1 MPRTK
6 QPFDG
11 TSRALFLPQIP
22 DALDRVLEREAIERF
37 VERRRH
43 ETTHHIRP
51 MHPSPPSRMDDD
63 WQPPSQEPPGFT
75 QPDPRTTPV
84 VRCIETRRSIVTMSP
99 IPRPTRQGAPIPG
112 WKKPDPN
119 IEDRDQM
126 IYRLAY
132 EEGVQEQ
139 AVIAKRL
146 IEAGFEA
153 ISAERIGQILR
164 AHSGRDRILRF
175 LAQAP
180 EGQTFTVRDLAQNLS
195 IDAGRIMY
203 TLDGLAKR
211 HLVTFRNVR
220 NDGVNSGDHKTK
232 IDIALD
238 KRARRSAAVASV
250 MGRLE
255 TPPTLVPFADQAA
268 ADARLHEAEAVF
280 TAKPSEVVL
289 NEISVVAE
297 PPVPSWTVIEIVGA
311 ETIAEAEAKSA
322 LQRARLLQQEIND
335 LGAGAPQT
343 VKNSDLRLGAPE
355 PEPVTPWGDHAML
368 GWPLLRAIRD
378 RHNKAIKIKAALAL
392 LEEVGED
399 DAVLALL
406 DKVTFTPLEEEV
418 VQLLRFL
425 KEIE

>member
-1 MPRTK
+1 MPRTR

-132 EEGVQEQ
+132 EEGIQEQ

-146 IEAGFEA
+146 IDAGFEA
-153 ISAERIGQILR
+153 ISPERIGQILR

-203 TLDGLAKR
+203 ALDGLAKR

-238 KRARRSAAVASV
+238 KKARRSAAVASV

-268 ADARLHEAEAVF
+268 ADARLHEAEVVF
-280 TAKPSEVVL
+280 MGKTSEVVVEPGDHPDIAVTFEPQVTNVGPDRQRDAL
-289 NEISVVAE
+289 DIAREHVKRVA
-297 PPVPSWTVIEIVGA
+297 A
-311 ETIAEAEAKSA
+311 N
-322 LQRARLLQQEIND
+322 ARLLQQEIND
-335 LGAGAPQT
+335 RGAGAPVVQPPWIVLSEWPEFSKIRARA
-343 VKNSDLRLGAPE
+343 VKA
-355 PEPVTPWGDHAML
+355 T
-368 GWPLLRAIRD
+368 
-378 RHNKAIKIKAALAL
+378 KINAAAKL
-392 LEEVGED
+392 LEEAGED
-399 DAVLALL
+399 EIALTL
-406 DKVTFTPLEEEV
+406 MGKTDFTTLELEV
-418 VQLLRFL
+418 IKLLRMFE
-425 KEIE
+425 EIE